1 MRSRDYISSAARVWV
16 RRNTLASAPQA
27 SIFSPRPSEYE
38 SCSGQ
43 SKKGRAF
50 MHANAAVL
58 SQHKTGVWPAVFWG
72 GLISGT
78 LDLTYIMTFYAF
90 RGVPFQTI
98 PHAIASGLLGMKSF
112 EGGWPTAILG
122 IAFEYV
128 ITFVATLVYY
138 LASRKL
144 TFLIQRVAVFG
155 VLYGI
160 AIYFFMHDL
169 VVPLSAAPK
178 FQHTPLT
185 LAVDFIGHMIVIGPP
200 MALAVKKYSQLNEL
214 ECQSCSS

>member
-1 MRSRDYISSAARVWV
+1 M
-16 RRNTLASAPQA
+16 
-27 SIFSPRPSEYE
+27 
-38 SCSGQ
+38 
-43 SKKGRAF
+43 
-50 MHANAAVL
+50 
-58 SQHKTGVWPAVFWG
+58 FWG

-78 LDLTYIMTFYAF
+78 LDLTYIMGFYGF

-112 EGGWPTAILG
+112 DGGWPTAILG
-122 IAFEYV
+122 IALEYL
-128 ITFVATLVYY
+128 ITFVATLVYF

-144 TFLIQRVAVFG
+144 TFLTKNVILWG

-178 FQHTPLT
+178 FAHTT
-185 LAVDFIGHMIVIGPP
+185 LSVAVDFIGHMIVIGPP
-200 MALAVKKYSQLNEL
+200 MALAVKKFS
-214 ECQSCSS
+214 